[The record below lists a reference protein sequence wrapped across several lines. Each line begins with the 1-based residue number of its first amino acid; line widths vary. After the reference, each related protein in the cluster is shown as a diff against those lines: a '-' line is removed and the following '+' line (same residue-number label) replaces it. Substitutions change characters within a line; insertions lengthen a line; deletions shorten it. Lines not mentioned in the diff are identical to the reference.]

1 MANDGT
7 GIKGELQ
14 IKLTGPDGKVKV
26 EKTVK
31 NLITT
36 VGDQYY
42 AKMGCAGVGGNSAP
56 TLANGMKLGTAT
68 TAVAKSGAGSFI
80 DNTGYI
86 SGSNN
91 TFDSVTAAVVSGD
104 TGWKITYVAS
114 WAAGDATATIEEA
127 AIVTDQA
134 TNNTSTGASVCI
146 ARVLTGTIVKG
157 SADTLTL
164 TWVHTFFDAP

>member
-86 SGSNN
+86 NQ
-91 TFDSVTAAVVSGD
+91 FDSVPAAVVSGD

-146 ARVLTGTIVKG
+146 A
-157 SADTLTL
+157 
-164 TWVHTFFDAP
+164 